1 MFRLL
6 PNEEFKEFEL
16 KFPMKKRY
24 AVSNRGRLLSFH
36 ENFEDGQIIKG
47 NTSDGY
53 RVFKRSRYA
62 EERANSKSKSKAE
75 TLFVYKLVA
84 KYFVPKTSEDQL
96 YVLHLDHVRDN
107 DDARNLRWA
116 TYEEK
121 MEHYKKNPLVIAGR
135 RKTVESKI
143 KMDGYKLTST
153 QVMLIKKMLKNPKG
167 KTRGK
172 MIAKQFGISQTHLKR
187 IERGENWGH
196 IIV

>member
-6 PNEEFKEFEL
+6 PNEEFKEIEL

-24 AVSNRGRLLSFH
+24 AVSNKGRLMSFM
-36 ENFEDGQIIKG
+36 ESFEDGQLIKG
-47 NTSDGY
+47 TTSDGY
-53 RVFKRSRYA
+53 RVFKRRRTP
-62 EERANSKSKSKAE
+62 EERAELKFKTESF
-75 TLFVYKLVA
+75 FVYRLVA
-84 KYFVPKTSEDQL
+84 EYFIPKTSEDQVH
-96 YVLHLDHVRDN
+96 VLHLDYVRDN
-107 DDARNLRWA
+107 DDVRNLRWA

-121 MEHYKKNPLVIAGR
+121 MNHYNSNPKVIEGR

-143 KMDGYKLTST
+143 KSDGAKLTST

-196 IIV
+196 IKV